1 VLRQLYIAQ
10 SLDGF
15 VADEEGGV
23 RWLEEA
29 GEGGDFGYDE
39 FFRGVGAVVLGSE
52 PYQQLRS
59 WGLQWP
65 YPDLPNWVFT
75 RRELRPAEGADIR
88 FVRGAPSEH
97 DAEIDASAG
106 EKNVWLVGG
115 GDLVRQ
121 FVDERLL
128 DELILFVAPLL
139 LGRGIPLFE
148 GTVPTA
154 AVLTEVK
161 AYPPTGF
168 AELRY
173 RFDREEPS
181 GA

>member
-1 VLRQLYIAQ
+1 MAHQLYIAQ

-15 VADEEGGV
+15 VADEEGSV

-29 GEGGDFGYDE
+29 GKGGDFGYDE
-39 FFRGVGAVVLGSE
+39 FFRGIGAVVMGSTTFE
-52 PYQQLRS
+52 QLRS
-59 WGLQWP
+59 WDISWP
-65 YPDLPNWVFT
+65 YPEMPNWVFT
-75 RRELRPAEGADIR
+75 SRELQAPEGADVR
-88 FVRGAPSEH
+88 FVSGSPREH
-97 DAEIDASAG
+97 VAAMDESAG

-115 GDLVRQ
+115 ADLVRQ
-121 FVDERLL
+121 WIDERLL

-148 GTVPTA
+148 GTVPTP
-154 AVLTEVK
+154 AVLSEVK

-173 RFDREEPS
+173 RFPS
-181 GA
+181 DDAGGS

>member
-1 VLRQLYIAQ
+1 MARQLYIAQ

-29 GEGGDFGYDE
+29 GKGGDFGYDE
-39 FFRGVGAVVLGSE
+39 FFRGVGAVVMGSATYE
-52 PYQQLRS
+52 QLRS
-59 WGLQWP
+59 WDIAWP

-75 RRELRPAEGADIR
+75 RRQLERPEGADVR
-88 FVRGAPSEH
+88 FVQGSPAEH
-97 DAEIDASAG
+97 VEEIDASAG
-106 EKNVWLVGG
+106 ERNVWLVGG
-115 GDLVRQ
+115 ADLVRQ

-128 DELILFVAPLL
+128 DELILFIAPLL

-173 RFDREEPS
+173 RFPRE
-181 GA
+181 

>member
-1 VLRQLYIAQ
+1 MARQLYIAQ

-15 VADEEGGV
+15 VADEQGGV

-39 FFRGVGAVVLGSE
+39 FLRGVGAVAMGSATYE
-52 PYQQLRS
+52 QLLS
-59 WGLQWP
+59 WGIPWP
-65 YPDLPNWVFT
+65 YPDIPNWVFT
-75 RRELRPAEGADIR
+75 RRELETPQAADVRLVEGSPRDHI
-88 FVRGAPSEH
+88 
-97 DAEIDASAG
+97 AEIDASAG
-106 EKNVWLVGG
+106 ERHVWLVGG
-115 GDLVRQ
+115 PDLVRQ
-121 FVDERLL
+121 WIDERLL

-139 LGRGIPLFE
+139 LGRGIPLFQ

-154 AVLTEVK
+154 AVLTDVK

-173 RFDREEPS
+173 RFAREAVP
-181 GA
+181 A

>member
-1 VLRQLYIAQ
+1 MAVQLYIAQ

-39 FFRGVGAVVLGSE
+39 FFRGVGAVVMGSTTYE
-52 PYQQLRS
+52 QILS
-59 WGLQWP
+59 WDISWP
-65 YPDLPNWVFT
+65 YPEMPNWVFT
-75 RRELRPAEGADIR
+75 TRELGTPDGADVR
-88 FVRGAPSEH
+88 FVQGRPGERM
-97 DAEIDASAG
+97 AEIDASAG
-106 EKNVWLVGG
+106 GKNVWLVGG

-121 FVDERLL
+121 FVDDHVL

-139 LGRGIPLFE
+139 LGRGVPLFE

-161 AYPPTGF
+161 AYPGTGF

-173 RFDREEPS
+173 RFER
-181 GA
+181 AA

>member
-1 VLRQLYIAQ
+1 MPIQLYIAQ

-15 VADEEGGV
+15 VADEDGGV

-39 FFRGVGAVVLGSE
+39 FFRGVGAVVMGSATYE
-52 PYQQLRS
+52 QLLS
-59 WGLQWP
+59 WDIAWP

-75 RRELRPAEGADIR
+75 RRELEAPDGADVR
-88 FVRGAPSEH
+88 FVQGRPGEH
-97 DAEIDASAG
+97 TADIEASAG

-121 FVDERLL
+121 FIDERIL
-128 DELILFVAPLL
+128 DELILFIAPLL

-148 GTVPTA
+148 GTVPTP
-154 AVLTEVK
+154 AVLTEVQ
-161 AYPPTGF
+161 AYPSTGF

-173 RFDREEPS
+173 RFER
-181 GA
+181 G

>member
-1 VLRQLYIAQ
+1 MAIQLYVAQ

-15 VADEEGGV
+15 VADEDGGV

-39 FFRGVGAVVLGSE
+39 FFRGVGAVVMGSATYE
-52 PYQQLRS
+52 QLLS
-59 WGLQWP
+59 WDIAWP
-65 YPDLPNWVFT
+65 YPAMPNWIFT
-75 RRELRPAEGADIR
+75 RRELGKPEGADVR
-88 FVRGAPSEH
+88 FVQGSPSAHIE
-97 DAEIDASAG
+97 AIEASAG
-106 EKNVWLVGG
+106 EKHVWLVGG

-139 LGRGIPLFE
+139 LGRGVPLFE

-161 AYPPTGF
+161 AYPGTGF

-173 RFDREEPS
+173 RFDR
-181 GA
+181 A